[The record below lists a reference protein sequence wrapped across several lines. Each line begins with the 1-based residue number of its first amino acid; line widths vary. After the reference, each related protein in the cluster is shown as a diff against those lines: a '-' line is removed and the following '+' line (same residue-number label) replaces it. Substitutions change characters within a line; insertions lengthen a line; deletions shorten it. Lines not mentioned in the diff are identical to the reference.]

1 MPTNAKEL
9 FLAAGLAGSLAIA
22 CTQNTQNPNSAATTI
37 PPTIKDF
44 TLADFYANNDMLAKK
59 VDSLYNSMDIGE
71 RAAQLIMPAM
81 GVSKKYGLPFAII
94 MQLYQSKKIGGLLF
108 LKGARPLFTGEIKKL
123 NTLADSTGLLPLV
136 YSCDCEPALF
146 HHKFTDADSM
156 IPASLQKTNR
166 EVEASANDVAT
177 EMRKMGIQ
185 WNLAP
190 VVDLGSNKAIISN
203 RSFGNSPPDVIA
215 KSVSFIKASAQNNIA
230 TSIKH
235 FPGHGA
241 ITGDTH
247 HELLYI
253 DASLTEVNNFQAVI
267 YQAAPI
273 SVMMGHIGVQN
284 NPVYNTGGLPASLSE
299 KIVTNLLK
307 KDLGFAGIVVT
318 DAMNMG
324 AVRNIPDA
332 DYRAILAGND
342 VVVMPQNVS
351 KLHAQLVS
359 LLQQKKEQGKSV
371 EQSVKKVLRLK
382 FCLGA
387 IH

>member
-1 MPTNAKEL
+1 MQVKTLVLSAVLVLYLLPACSDQTQDSLPVAVE
-9 FLAAGLAGSLAIA
+9 FLA
-22 CTQNTQNPNSAATTI
+22 P
-37 PPTIKDF
+37 KHF
-44 TLADFYANNDMLAKK
+44 TLADFYSNNDTLAKK
-59 VDSLYNSMDIGE
+59 VDSLYKGMDIGE
-71 RAAQLIMPAM
+71 RAAQLIMPAT
-81 GVSKKYGLPFAII
+81 GVSKKYGLPFATIV
-94 MQLYQSKKIGGLLF
+94 QLYQSKKIGGLLF
-108 LKGARPLFTGEIKKL
+108 LKGTRPLFTGEIKKL
-123 NTLADSTGLLPLV
+123 NALADSTGLFPLV

-156 IPASLQKTNR
+156 APASLLKTN
-166 EVEASANDVAT
+166 EAVAASANAVAA
-177 EMRKMGIQ
+177 EMKKMGIQ

-190 VVDLGSNKAIISN
+190 VVDLGSNQAIINN

-230 TSIKH
+230 TAIKH

-247 HELLYI
+247 RELLYI

-273 SVMMGHIGVQN
+273 SVMTGHIAIQN
-284 NPVYNTGGLPASLSE
+284 NPVYQTGGLPASLSE

-307 KDLGFAGIVVT
+307 KDLGFMGIVVT

-324 AVRNIPDA
+324 ALRNIPDA

-342 VVVMPQNVS
+342 MVVMPQNVT
-351 KLHAQLVS
+351 KLHGQLVS
-359 LLQQKKEQGKSV
+359 LLRLNNGQGKSL
-371 EQSVKKVLRLK
+371 EQSVKKLLRLK
-382 FCLGA
+382 FCLGI